1 MVVSKAHHLKY
12 KNQRF
17 KRLPKLVGPLL
28 ETSIFTSSFQVVK
41 EPMPF
46 AYYELPY
53 LDWHYRQAN
62 VQVENGNHTV
72 GIQGGTVEKNSS
84 STIGAPAGIV
94 YTQYFRVF
102 FFTHMYEC
110 FFTHIFQFYYFY

>member
-1 MVVSKAHHLKY
+1 MVVSKDHHLKY

-17 KRLPKLVGPLL
+17 KRLPKLVGPSL
-28 ETSIFTSSFQVVK
+28 ETSVFTSSFQVVK

-53 LDWHYRQAN
+53 LDWHYRPAN

-72 GIQGGTVEKNSS
+72 EIQGGE
-84 STIGAPAGIV
+84 ILR
-94 YTQYFRVF
+94 QEL
-102 FFTHMYEC
+102 FTHDILVC
-110 FFTHIFQFYYFY
+110 FFSHTCMSVFYTHISVLLLLLVTKNT